1 MPEGDTLFRAA
12 DVLRRA
18 LLGERVTAAR
28 GRPGGALLARVVG
41 ARVRD
46 VSTHGKHLLITFD
59 DGLTLHTHLGMKGT
73 WHRYAPGDR
82 WRRDPAR
89 AVAVVE
95 TVRCTAVCFDASV
108 VELLETRALAQ
119 HPSLARLG
127 PDLLAQAPDLVTA
140 VARLRAPERA
150 SLTIAE
156 ALLDQS
162 AVAGLGNV
170 YRSELLFA
178 ARIDPFVPAVSL
190 DAEVLESLLM
200 MGVRLLGANTG
211 GGERVTMPDALGAQP
226 GASSGLRARSD
237 RWVYRR
243 AGRPCRR
250 CGTPVRSTSLGHPP
264 RRLYW
269 CPRCQGPPGRPPGT
283 GQPRVPGAPHA
294 LG

>member
-18 LLGERVTAAR
+18 LLGDRVTAAR
-28 GRPGGALLARVVG
+28 GRPGGVHLARVVG
-41 ARVRD
+41 TRVQD
-46 VSTHGKHLLITFD
+46 VSTHGKHLLIRFD

-73 WHRYAPGDR
+73 WHRYAPGAR
-82 WRRDPAR
+82 WRRAPAR
-89 AVAVVE
+89 AVAVIE
-95 TVRCTAVCFDASV
+95 TAGCTAVCFDAPV

-127 PDLLAQAPDLVTA
+127 PDLLAPTPDLATA

-150 SLTIAE
+150 TLTIAE
-156 ALLDQS
+156 ALLDQA

-178 ARIDPFVPAVSL
+178 ARIDPFVRVVSL
-190 DAEVLESLLM
+190 DAVVLESLLK
-200 MGVRLLGANTG
+200 MGVRLLAANTG
-211 GGERVTMPDALGAQP
+211 GGQRVTMPDALGAQP
-226 GASSGLRARSD
+226 GTSRGLRGRSD

-269 CPRCQGPPGRPPGT
+269 CPCCQGLTGPSPGAGRPRMPGPP
-283 GQPRVPGAPHA
+283 PRQG
-294 LG
+294 

>member
-28 GRPGGALLARVVG
+28 GRPGSAHLARVIG

-59 DGLTLHTHLGMKGT
+59 DGLTLHTHLGMTGT

-82 WRRDPAR
+82 WRRAPAR

-95 TVRCTAVCFDASV
+95 TAGCIAVCFDAPV
-108 VELLETRALAQ
+108 VELLETRALAH

-127 PDLLAQAPDLVTA
+127 PDLLAPAPDLATA

-178 ARIDPFVPAVSL
+178 ARIDPFARVVSL
-190 DAEVLESLLM
+190 DAEVLESLLT

-226 GASSGLRARSD
+226 GASGGLRGRSD

-269 CPRCQGPPGRPPGT
+269 CPSCQGLAGRSAGTDRPRMPGSPRGPG
-283 GQPRVPGAPHA
+283 
-294 LG
+294 